1 MQVVNCVGLMNY
13 KFFLQF
19 LLYTFVATVVAIVC
33 LIQPML
39 TFFSG
44 NPGSRCVHMNSQRIM
59 CLVVL
64 VVVVVIGTWPA
75 TNRSCHLDMYS
86 YSSAEV
92 VVVSDCAPA
101 ILPPCS
107 STAALLEG

>member
-1 MQVVNCVGLMNY
+1 MGLMNY

-44 NPGSRCVHMNSQRIM
+44 NPGGRCVHMNGQRIM
-59 CLVVL
+59 CLVVS
-64 VVVVVIGTWPA
+64 VVEVIGTWPA
-75 TNRSCHLDMYS
+75 TNRSCHFDMYS

-92 VVVSDCAPA
+92 VVVSGLCASYPTA
-101 ILPPCS
+101 LQQHR
-107 STAALLEG
+107 STA